1 MKDTE
6 NKETTDELAKAVK
19 IVHEAIRAEEAHL
32 DKIAHEGEQSPIMLE
47 GTTSTGYYAQIKV
60 NPREAAQVL
69 LDYQYPVWKVLK
81 EEAPIGMW
89 DRLSDIYGL
98 DSVSSVDL

>member
-6 NKETTDELAKAVK
+6 NNAKADALAEAVK
-19 IVHEAIRAEEAHL
+19 LVREAIRAEETRL

-47 GTTSTGYYAQIKV
+47 GTTSTGYYAQIMV

-69 LDYQYPVWKVLK
+69 LDYQYPVWKVLE

-89 DRLSDIYGL
+89 DRLAEIYGL
-98 DSVSSVDL
+98 DTVSSVDL